1 MLMSGEM
8 PPNRFLR
15 TLECSASSL
24 CLPLFPHSLF
34 PYTPFPSSSTQ
45 PYVCASALCG
55 FSDQVRRFL
64 SIERNPP
71 IQAVVDAGCVPT
83 LINFLAFDEDPHL
96 QLEAG
101 WALTNIASGTSDQ
114 TDAVA
119 CAGAIPAFVR
129 LLATSSSVQVREQAV
144 WALGNIAGDSAAYRN
159 EVLAAG
165 ALKPLLS
172 ELLSHMPPPGGSTT
186 PPRRRSLAVAGAN
199 HKNTVVVEPAMIEV
213 DSGRGH
219 EHQLQQQQ
227 QQHLGEPTASQ
238 RASLLRNGAWLLSNL
253 CRGKPRVALYKLKPA
268 LPVLARLLTCCQDDE
283 DTLADALWAVS
294 YLSDGEQA
302 NIDAVLS
309 THAVGLDR
317 SYHQDDD
324 DGDDDVDG
332 ADEEMAKAKAEGSHG
347 TGVGRGSGR
356 GGSSAGGLARRLVSL
371 LTHRAVAVQTPALR
385 CVGNLVTGDDASTDA
400 LVRLPNALQALK
412 ELITATP
419 MSQRGH
425 VYSRSSTSKA
435 AFAALKKEACWALSN
450 VTAGTESQ
458 IQAVLDCE
466 LMPPLLALAAL
477 DNHLPG
483 PGGNGLKSRHR
494 VVPYGAIDDNDDQQQ
509 AKEEGDVGV
518 GEGHPHALTSSQAAA
533 VDAAALELGLGGGAS
548 SSSSSSSSSPYG
560 KGKENQGV
568 GNSLNGYVASSKEFG
583 AAAVDVQKEAVWAVS
598 NAASGASKRQVRN
611 MGSCQSKLYIL
622 RVTG

>member
-1 MLMSGEM
+1 MA
-8 PPNRFLR
+8 F
-15 TLECSASSL
+15 SS
-24 CLPLFPHSLF
+24 
-34 PYTPFPSSSTQ
+34 
-45 PYVCASALCG
+45 
-55 FSDQVRRFL
+55 QVRRFL

-83 LINFLAFDEDPHL
+83 LINFLALDEDPHL

-114 TDAVA
+114 TGAVA
-119 CAGAIPAFVR
+119 SAGAIPAFVR
-129 LLATSSSVQVREQAV
+129 LLATSVSVQVREQAV

-165 ALKPLLS
+165 VLKPLLS

-186 PPRRRSLAVAGAN
+186 PPRRRSLAVIAT
-199 HKNTVVVEPAMIEV
+199 KNTVVVEPAAVTEAE
-213 DSGRGH
+213 SGRGH
-219 EHQLQQQQ
+219 DHQLQQHQQQLQ
-227 QQHLGEPTASQ
+227 QQHMAEPTASQ

-253 CRGKPRVALYKLKPA
+253 CRGKPRVALHKLQPA
-268 LPVLARLLTCCQDDE
+268 LPVLARLLTCCQEDE

-324 DGDDDVDG
+324 DDDDLDE
-332 ADEEMAKAKAEGSHG
+332 DEEAFAKAKADGYSSSSSSSSG
-347 TGVGRGSGR
+347 GAGGRSGRGR

-371 LTHRAVAVQTPALR
+371 LTHHTVAVQTPALR

-400 LVRLPNALQALK
+400 LVKLPNALEALK
-412 ELITATP
+412 ELITASP
-419 MSQRGH
+419 MSQRGNA
-425 VYSRSSTSKA
+425 YSRSSNSKA

-450 VTAGTESQ
+450 ITAGTESQ

-477 DNHLPG
+477 DNHQPG
-483 PGGNGLKSRHR
+483 PGGNGHKSRHR
-494 VVPYGAIDDNDDQQQ
+494 IVPYGAIDDDDNQ
-509 AKEEGDVGV
+509 AKEEVDDGRASNGN
-518 GEGHPHALTSSQAAA
+518 LTSPQAAA
-533 VDAAALELGLGGGAS
+533 VDAAVHELGLGK
-548 SSSSSSSSSPYG
+548 SSSSPYG
-560 KGKENQGV
+560 RGKENQEGSS
-568 GNSLNGYVASSKEFG
+568 NAYVASSKEFG

-598 NAASGASKRQVRN
+598 NAASGASKRQVKIVA
-611 MGSCQSKLYIL
+611 S
-622 RVTG
+622 